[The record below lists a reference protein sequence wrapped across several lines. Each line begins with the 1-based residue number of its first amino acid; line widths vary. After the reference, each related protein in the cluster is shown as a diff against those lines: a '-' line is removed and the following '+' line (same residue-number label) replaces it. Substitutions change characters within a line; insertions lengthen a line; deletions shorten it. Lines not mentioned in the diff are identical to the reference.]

1 MESVKGKKVVRVG
14 QSTLLRL
21 ALRVTRDTYAR
32 ESGVGVSMWS
42 VFSYLSQDGRREHQL
57 CMRQRIVV
65 GLWVQDALM
74 RCGEGKC

>member
-14 QSTLLRL
+14 QSTLLRP
-21 ALRVTRDTYAR
+21 ALRVPRDTYAR
-32 ESGVGVSMWS
+32 ESHVGVRMWS
-42 VFSYLSQDGRREHQL
+42 VCSYLSQDGRRERQL

-74 RCGEGKC
+74 RWGEGKC